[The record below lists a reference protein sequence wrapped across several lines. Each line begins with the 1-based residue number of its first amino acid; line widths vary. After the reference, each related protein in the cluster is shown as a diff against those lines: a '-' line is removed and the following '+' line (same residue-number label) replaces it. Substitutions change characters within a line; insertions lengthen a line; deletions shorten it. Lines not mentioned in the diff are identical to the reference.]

1 MEEEIKKT
9 SETPHTKINR
19 IIDEMDIEIQ
29 TVKHVYDT
37 LRTKQK
43 QLKKAI
49 SKMESKMLKKQ
60 NKKSVPRQPCG
71 FAKPSS
77 VSKDMCEFLKIPE
90 GSLASRT
97 QVTKKLIQY
106 IKDHQLQG
114 QVNRR
119 EICPDDVLYKL
130 FGDAARSQVITYFT
144 MQKYMNHHFIK
155 ATESSS

>member
-130 FGDAARSQVITYFT
+130 FGDAARGQVITYFT

>member
-1 MEEEIKKT
+1 MEEEIKMT
-9 SETPHTKINR
+9 SDIPQTKINK
-19 IIDEMDIEIQ
+19 IMDEIDIEIQ
-29 TVKHVYDT
+29 SVKHVYDT

-71 FAKPSS
+71 FAKPSNI
-77 VSKDMCEFLKIPE
+77 SKDMCEFLNIPE

-97 QVTKKLIQY
+97 QVTKNLIQY
-106 IKDHQLQG
+106 IKEHKLQG

-130 FGDAARSQVITYFT
+130 FGDAARGQVITYFT

-155 ATESSS
+155 ATEHSP